1 MKLNPILP
9 PLLLPLFTTLVAADP
24 NQQKCAHDHPR
35 LAQTIAQFCNVPGNN
50 LMVPSVYA
58 NNGRATSNHGKFHV
72 MISSNCNP
80 QMWVP
85 QYWCEKQF
93 YEICAEFDGIGN
105 KRYGPGGCQLF
116 NIY

>member
-1 MKLNPILP
+1 MQLHTSEKKNPMLTCEQSAFPNLYQELDRARDFLLNQNRRVKEKDLKLDTSADFTGNP
-9 PLLLPLFTTLVAADP
+9 
-24 NQQKCAHDHPR
+24 
-35 LAQTIAQFCNVPGNN
+35 
-50 LMVPSVYA
+50 
-58 NNGRATSNHGKFHV
+58 HGEFHV